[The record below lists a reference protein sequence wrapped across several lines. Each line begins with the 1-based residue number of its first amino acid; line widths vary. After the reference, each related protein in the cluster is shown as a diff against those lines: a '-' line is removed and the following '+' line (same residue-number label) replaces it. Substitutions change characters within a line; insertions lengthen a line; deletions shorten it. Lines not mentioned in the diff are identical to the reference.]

1 MANAK
6 EWVSLSIVEKRVM
19 NNKLIHLV
27 SNSSHAFKAAENLL
41 KAAEELGIF
50 NGCNFD
56 IGTIIEDPEQKED
69 SEVELLF

>member
-1 MANAK
+1 MANVK

-19 NNKLIHLV
+19 NNKLIHLI

-41 KAAEELGIF
+41 KAAEELGVF

-56 IGTIIEDPEQKED
+56 IGTETIPKESSEQDDEI
-69 SEVELLF
+69 LF